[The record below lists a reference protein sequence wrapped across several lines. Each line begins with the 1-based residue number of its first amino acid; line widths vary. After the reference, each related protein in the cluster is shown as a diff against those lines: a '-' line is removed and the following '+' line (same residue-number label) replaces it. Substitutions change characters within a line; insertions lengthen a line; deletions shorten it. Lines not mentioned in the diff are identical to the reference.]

1 MTSSSSDWSCVII
14 DILLDIYLWN
24 DWLTESGPRCQCN
37 NEMYSGGQERRSALH
52 RTWAGPLR
60 LSSQPGHQQA
70 GGNTTIIS
78 PSKLIDS
85 RQQPDNPF
93 SFFKIWP
100 LGKGSLCFPRKLL
113 STLPSVEGVSD
124 PEILFCIVPS
134 SVIAPWKAGERV
146 LNDEVKQTREY
157 CLVRLQCNVTGDES
171 DWLVNDEIIQI
182 VVRSITVA
190 DENSL
195 LDKCWLL
202 TIEIKHFMKVWNYFN
217 FTDKI

>member
-1 MTSSSSDWSCVII
+1 M
-14 DILLDIYLWN
+14 
-24 DWLTESGPRCQCN
+24 
-37 NEMYSGGQERRSALH
+37 
-52 RTWAGPLR
+52 
-60 LSSQPGHQQA
+60 
-70 GGNTTIIS
+70 
-78 PSKLIDS
+78 
-85 RQQPDNPF
+85 
-93 SFFKIWP
+93 
-100 LGKGSLCFPRKLL
+100 
-113 STLPSVEGVSD
+113 
-124 PEILFCIVPS
+124 
-134 SVIAPWKAGERV
+134 IAPWKAGERV